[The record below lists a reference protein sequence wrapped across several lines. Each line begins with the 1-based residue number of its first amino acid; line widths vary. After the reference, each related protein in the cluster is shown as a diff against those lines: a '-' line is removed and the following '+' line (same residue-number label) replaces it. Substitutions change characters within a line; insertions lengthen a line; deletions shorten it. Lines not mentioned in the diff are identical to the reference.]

1 MRIAYLDCFSG
12 ISGDMFLGALLDA
25 GVPFELFEKTV
36 AELNVGAKL
45 ERSRVDRGGISAIK
59 LDVIVNGEKDM
70 PREEFWAQSVASGQ
84 WPAASGETTGHAHS
98 HESDPENKR
107 TADPS
112 TSLRSGRDDK
122 ADPSAAL
129 RSGRDDKNEGVAT
142 AAEAA
147 CSRRRANGDRS
158 HAKARGLSDILKII
172 AAASIS
178 ERAKQTASEIFL
190 ALGAAEAKVHNSGI
204 DDIHLHEAGAADAIV
219 DIVCAA
225 VGAEALA
232 VEQFLCSPLNVG
244 GGTVTCSHGVMPVPA
259 PATLE
264 LLKDVPTYS
273 GEIQKELVT
282 PTGAAIVKV
291 LVAGF
296 GRRPLMTTET
306 IGCGAG
312 SRDFAGHANVLRIS
326 IGETQVFEA
335 PVAAGLETA
344 EQAAEEVGSRALCR
358 RLEPAQDEKPGAC
371 NGAPKGEPLQDSPE
385 LSFFAACETIAI
397 LEANLD
403 DLNPQLMGYIVDL
416 ALAEGALD
424 VFTTPVQMKKNR
436 PGTLLTVL
444 ARPENEEHLRALLF
458 RESSTLGVRTRREK
472 RHVLPRRH
480 EAVATPWGEVRMKIA
495 SLNDADSHY
504 APEYEDCRRIAAA
517 HHLPLKTVMQ
527 EAIRLYLDRKH
538 G

>member
-12 ISGDMFLGALLDA
+12 VSGDMFLGALLDA

-36 AELNVGAKL
+36 AGLNVGAKL
-45 ERSRVDRGGISAIK
+45 ERSRVDRGGISATK
-59 LDVIVNGEKDM
+59 LDVVVNGEKDM

-84 WPAASGETTGHAHS
+84 WPVVSDQTDEHDLHHRHEQEHPHPHSRGFEHAQAQAAVHEHRRAASELENETH
-98 HESDPENKR
+98 N
-107 TADPS
+107 
-112 TSLRSGRDDK
+112 SGRQ
-122 ADPSAAL
+122 
-129 RSGRDDKNEGVAT
+129 
-142 AAEAA
+142 
-147 CSRRRANGDRS
+147 
-158 HAKARGLSDILKII
+158 LSEILKII
-172 AAASIS
+172 SAASIS

-204 DDIHLHEAGAADAIV
+204 DDIHFHEVGAADAIV

-225 VGAEALA
+225 VGAEALG
-232 VEQFLCSPLNVG
+232 VERFLCSPLNVG

-264 LLKDVPTYS
+264 LLKGVPIYS
-273 GEIQKELVT
+273 GDIQKELVT

-296 GRRPLMTTET
+296 GPRPPMTTET

-312 SRDFAGHANVLRIS
+312 WRDFAGHANVLRIS
-326 IGETQVFEA
+326 IGEAQFSEA
-335 PVAAGLETA
+335 PVAGDAGSA
-344 EQAAEEVGSRALCR
+344 
-358 RLEPAQDEKPGAC
+358 
-371 NGAPKGEPLQDSPE
+371 
-385 LSFFAACETIAI
+385 ETIAI

-403 DLNPQLMGYIVDL
+403 DLNPQLIGYIVDL

-444 ARPENEEHLRALLF
+444 ARPENEEYLRALLF
-458 RESSTLGVRTRREK
+458 RESSTLGVRTRHEK
-472 RHVLPRRH
+472 RYALPRRH

-495 SLNDADSHY
+495 SLNGTVSQY

>member
-25 GVPFELFEKTV
+25 GVPFELFQKTV

-45 ERSRVDRGGISAIK
+45 ERSRVDRGGVSATK
-59 LDVIVNGEKDM
+59 LDVIVNGKKDM
-70 PREEFWAQSVASGQ
+70 PREEFWAQSVASGESSV
-84 WPAASGETTGHAHS
+84 ASGQTDEHGLHHGDEQEHRHAHS
-98 HESDPENKR
+98 AQAQAAVHEHRR
-107 TADPS
+107 TAS
-112 TSLRSGRDDK
+112 EHENQTHNRGR
-122 ADPSAAL
+122 
-129 RSGRDDKNEGVAT
+129 
-142 AAEAA
+142 
-147 CSRRRANGDRS
+147 
-158 HAKARGLSDILKII
+158 HLSEILKII
-172 AAASIS
+172 SAASIS
-178 ERAKQTASEIFL
+178 ERAKQTASGIFL
-190 ALGAAEAKVHNSGI
+190 ALGAAEAKVHNTAI
-204 DDIHLHEAGAADAIV
+204 DDIHFHEVGAADAIV

-232 VEQFLCSPLNVG
+232 VERFICSPLNVG

-264 LLKDVPTYS
+264 LLKGVPIYS

-291 LVAGF
+291 LAASF
-296 GRRPLMTTET
+296 GARPLMTTET

-312 SRDFAGHANVLRIS
+312 SRDFAGHSNVLRIS
-326 IGETQVFEA
+326 IGETQVAESH
-335 PVAAGLETA
+335 VAG
-344 EQAAEEVGSRALCR
+344 GPGRA
-358 RLEPAQDEKPGAC
+358 
-371 NGAPKGEPLQDSPE
+371 
-385 LSFFAACETIAI
+385 ETIAI

-403 DLNPQLMGYIVDL
+403 DLSPQLIGYIVDL

-424 VFTTPVQMKKNR
+424 VFTTAVQMKKNR
-436 PGTLLTVL
+436 PGTQLTVL

-458 RESSTLGVRTRREK
+458 RESSTLGVRTRHEK
-472 RHVLPRRH
+472 RYALPRRH

-495 SLNDADSHY
+495 SLNGTISQY

-527 EAIRLYLDRKH
+527 EAIRLYLDRTH

>member
-36 AELNVGAKL
+36 AGLNVGAKL
-45 ERSRVDRGGISAIK
+45 ERSRVDRGGISATK

-70 PREEFWAQSVASGQ
+70 PREEFWAAR
-84 WPAASGETTGHAHS
+84 HAHPDA
-98 HESDPENKR
+98 HRFEEGR

-112 TSLRSGRDDK
+112 APLRSGRDDK
-122 ADPSAAL
+122 T
-129 RSGRDDKNEGVAT
+129 EGLAT
-142 AAEAA
+142 ADKAEI
-147 CSRRRANGDRS
+147 
-158 HAKARGLSDILKII
+158 HADHLQHDAGPVHSYHPNHAPVRGLNEILKII
-172 AAASIS
+172 AGAAIS

-204 DDIHLHEAGAADAIV
+204 DDIHFHEVGAADAIV

-225 VGAEALA
+225 VGAEALG

-244 GGTVTCSHGVMPVPA
+244 GGTVTCAHGVMPVPA

-264 LLKDVPTYS
+264 LLKDVPIYS
-273 GEIQKELVT
+273 GDVQKELVT

-291 LVAGF
+291 LAAGF
-296 GRRPLMTTET
+296 GPRPLMKTET

-312 SRDFAGHANVLRIS
+312 SRDFAGHSNVLRIS
-326 IGETQVFEA
+326 IGETQ
-335 PVAAGLETA
+335 LSETA
-344 EQAAEEVGSRALCR
+344 
-358 RLEPAQDEKPGAC
+358 PAGDSGGA
-371 NGAPKGEPLQDSPE
+371 
-385 LSFFAACETIAI
+385 ETIAI

-403 DLNPQLMGYIVDL
+403 DLSPQLIGYVVDL

-444 ARPENEEHLRALLF
+444 ARPENEEHLRKLLF
-458 RESSTLGVRTRREK
+458 RESSTLGVRSRHEK
-472 RHVLPRRH
+472 RYALPRRH
-480 EAVATPWGEVRMKIA
+480 EAVTTPWGEVRMKIA
-495 SLNDADSHY
+495 SLNGTISQY
-504 APEYEDCRRIAAA
+504 APEYEDCRRIAAE
-517 HHLPLKTVMQ
+517 HHVPLKTVMQ